1 MWCLQ
6 RRTSLRGFRF
16 RASLLFTSP
25 CCWPTANPTDTA
37 CPCPCPCPAR
47 SVCSLL
53 HSPHLAAT
61 AEPRGRDGIP
71 GGLRGAAGRG
81 AASVLHPAASS
92 SAAVPGAGLG
102 VFQPRPQCLQ
112 LMELIHSVNS
122 ALPPCPHCGQ
132 SARRLQAGTA
142 TLAPAGSAAKSCSW
156 QGQAEVRSDGRAR
169 TG

>member
-6 RRTSLRGFRF
+6 RRTSLQGFRF

-37 CPCPCPCPAR
+37 CPCPAR

-53 HSPHLAAT
+53 HFPRLAAT

-81 AASVLHPAASS
+81 AASALLVPAPALRFLVLGWACVSATTSVFAADGADSLCKLSAPSLPTLRAGRSEASS
-92 SAAVPGAGLG
+92 RHGHARSCGL
-102 VFQPRPQCLQ
+102 
-112 LMELIHSVNS
+112 HS
-122 ALPPCPHCGQ
+122 
-132 SARRLQAGTA
+132 
-142 TLAPAGSAAKSCSW
+142 
-156 QGQAEVRSDGRAR
+156 
-169 TG
+169 